1 MIEKQY
7 IQEQLTKTFCYKCG
21 TSLGGASV
29 VPVSEMP
36 IALIAHVTC
45 LSCKAESVITVTMA
59 GVGIMPIV
67 SDLMGGE
74 LRKFVGA
81 KNVSYD
87 ELLDLHQILKRKNLW
102 NLLHTQEKSLE
113 KKQKYLEDSIN
124 YQL

>member
-1 MIEKQY
+1 MVEKQY
-7 IQEQLTKTFCYKCG
+7 IQEHLAKTFCYKCG
-21 TSLGGASV
+21 MSLNGANV
-29 VPVSEMP
+29 VPISEIP
-36 IALIAHVTC
+36 VAIIAHVTC
-45 LSCKAESVITVTMA
+45 LKCNAESIITVTMS

-102 NLLHTQEKSLE
+102 NLLRIQEKSLE
-113 KKQKYLEDSIN
+113 RKQKYLENSIS
-124 YQL
+124 YRL